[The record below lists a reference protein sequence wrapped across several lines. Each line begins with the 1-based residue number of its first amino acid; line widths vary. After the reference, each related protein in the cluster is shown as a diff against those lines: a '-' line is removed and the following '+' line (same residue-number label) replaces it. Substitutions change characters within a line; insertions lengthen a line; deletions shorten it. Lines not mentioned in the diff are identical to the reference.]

1 MKKRLFPFIVALAAL
16 SVAGSAAFYSVFGLS
31 KLFAGAS
38 TQVIIMAGSLE
49 FAKLVVASLLY
60 QYWDTINKWL
70 RSYLAIAVFVLMVIT
85 SGGIYGFLSGAYQ
98 STATKSELL
107 DKSLLILEQK
117 QVRFEDSKED
127 LTLEKIQINQS
138 ISDLRTS
145 LSNPHSVSWYDKN
158 SETVITSSSG
168 SARRA
173 LQAELK
179 TTITDR
185 DNINLK
191 LEAVLD
197 SIGKTDMA
205 LLEKEISNEDQRELG
220 PLKYLASTTG
230 WPMDKVVNYFLLLII
245 FVFDPLA
252 IALVVS
258 ANMAFA
264 QIAPKRKEEDYFIS
278 RNEHLEKI
286 IEMEPPVGLR
296 EEDNTTEPSESLK
309 QRVKENQDK
318 LKEIDEDYF
327 SELEGYMKYIR
338 EEDMENLTYPQFVE
352 KHYPEGIMMEDG
364 GGIESIV
371 EPTHEQILEEGTEE
385 PRVIKSENDL
395 NKKELEELSKEVGR
409 LEKEIDKK
417 GKDKINP
424 TDKDLEK
431 LAQALKIV
439 NDSTEPEEVTED
451 IKEETNKLDLEE
463 FFLKDNDTTQRK
475 QLYDLLVANG
485 YDKAFLRKSDSV
497 HNPDDV
503 EIKKESD
510 RYSEDDIEDYRLTDT
525 TQTLITEI
533 TKEAVDE
540 TKTHL
545 KYTGRK

>member
-1 MKKRLFPFIVALAAL
+1 MKKILFPSIVALAAL

-38 TQVIIMAGSLE
+38 TEVIIMAGSLE

-60 QYWDTINKWL
+60 QYWDTINKIL
-70 RSYLAIAVFVLMVIT
+70 KGYLMIACFVLMVIT

-98 STATKSELL
+98 STATQSELL

-117 QVRFEDSKED
+117 QIRFEETKED
-127 LTLEKIQINQS
+127 LTLEKTQINKS
-138 ISDLRTS
+138 ISDLRVS

-179 TTITDR
+179 TTTTDR

-191 LEAVLD
+191 LEAILD
-197 SIGKTDMA
+197 SITTTDMA
-205 LLEKEISNEDQRELG
+205 LLNKEISNEGQRELG

-264 QIAPKRKEEDYFIS
+264 QITPKRKEEDYFTS

-318 LKEIDEDYF
+318 LKEIEIDEDYF
-327 SELEGYMKYIR
+327 SDLEGYIKYIK
-338 EEDMENLTYPQFVE
+338 EEDIENLTYPQFRE
-352 KHYPEGIMMEDG
+352 KHYPKV
-364 GGIESIV
+364 ESIINDYGDDDWATPQPEEEKIQV
-371 EPTHEQILEEGTEE
+371 ITSTDDLTEEEIYNISREIAKKEGEDENKLIPTEEDLKKLEEAIEITETLY
-385 PRVIKSENDL
+385 N
-395 NKKELEELSKEVGR
+395 
-409 LEKEIDKK
+409 EKTRQE
-417 GKDKINP
+417 
-424 TDKDLEK
+424 
-431 LAQALKIV
+431 ALKKTNIKYDQK
-439 NDSTEPEEVTED
+439 NDVTYD
-451 IKEETNKLDLEE
+451 
-463 FFLKDNDTTQRK
+463 DND
-475 QLYDLLVANG
+475 
-485 YDKAFLRKSDSV
+485 
-497 HNPDDV
+497 V
-503 EIKKESD
+503 ELD
-510 RYSEDDIEDYRLTDT
+510 RLTDT
-525 TQTLITEI
+525 TQTLIVEKKDNDVRVI
-533 TKEAVDE
+533 KPQ
-540 TKTHL
+540 KMIW
-545 KYTGRK
+545 KKKN